1 MKKPTVV
8 FICTENSA
16 RSLIAEAIARQRY
29 SDRFEVFSAG
39 TAPSTPDPRAIKAL
53 AGHNF
58 DTAGLRSKSL
68 AELADVSIDYAII
81 LCSKA
86 NQECAEGLVARHVLS
101 WDFPDPKVGNTDK
114 SYETT
119 IHELAERLNMF
130 VLLYDKE
137 VRVK

>member
-16 RSLIAEAIARQRY
+16 RSLMAEAIARQRY
-29 SDRFEVFSAG
+29 SDRFEVLSAG
-39 TAPSTPDPRAIKAL
+39 TAPSTPDVKAL
-53 AGHNF
+53 NALASHSF
-58 DTAGLRSKSL
+58 DTANLSSKSL
-68 AELADVSIDYAII
+68 AELTDVNIDYAII

-86 NQECAEGLVARHVLS
+86 NQECAEGLAAKHVLS

-114 SYETT
+114 TYETT